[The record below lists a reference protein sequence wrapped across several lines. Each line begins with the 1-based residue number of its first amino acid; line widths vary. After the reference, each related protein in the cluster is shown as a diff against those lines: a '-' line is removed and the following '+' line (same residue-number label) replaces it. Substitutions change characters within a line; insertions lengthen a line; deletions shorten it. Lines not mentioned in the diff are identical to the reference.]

1 LASSLPLPAGPL
13 PDRPMNVLDASALAA
28 HLRAGQPGAFPTDTL
43 PALAVLPTAAAA
55 LWRLKQRPAN
65 KPLILLGADG
75 DSLWALL
82 GMEPLPAWGA
92 MAARGW
98 PGALTLVLPA
108 RGPVVEA
115 LNTGGGSLGLRVPAC
130 GRARELLRLSGPLA
144 SSSANLSGQPPCT
157 SPETLAAA
165 FPGLP
170 LLGPLPW
177 PQGSGLASTVL
188 AWQAEDS
195 TTPWRLLRQG
205 VVEFPG
211 ELLG

>member
-1 LASSLPLPAGPL
+1 MASSLPLPAEPL

-98 PGALTLVLPA
+98 PGALTLVVPA

-115 LNTGGGSLGLRVPAC
+115 LNPGGGSLGLRVPAWD
-130 GRARELLRLSGPLA
+130 RARELLRLTGPLA
-144 SSSANLSGQPPCT
+144 TSSANLSGQPPCT

-205 VVEFPG
+205 AVEFPG

>member
-1 LASSLPLPAGPL
+1 M
-13 PDRPMNVLDASALAA
+13 PDRPINVLDAFALSA
-28 HLRAGQPGAFPTDTL
+28 HLRAGQPAVFPTDTL

-98 PGALTLVLPA
+98 PGALTLVVPA

-115 LNTGGGSLGLRVPAC
+115 LNPGGSSLGLRIPAC
-130 GRARELLRLSGPLA
+130 PMALQLLRCTGPLA
-144 SSSANLSGQPPCT
+144 TTSVNRSGQPACT
-157 SPETLAAA
+157 SPEEIARNFPSLA
-165 FPGLP
+165 
-170 LLGPLPW
+170 LLAPLPW
-177 PQGSGLASTVL
+177 PMGSGKASTVVGWHQGENGSC
-188 AWQAEDS
+188 WQI
-195 TTPWRLLRQG
+195 LRQG
-205 VVEFPG
+205 NLRINIAEIG
-211 ELLG
+211 RSEQS